1 MLVCVCFVRG
11 TVLGVPSRDR
21 SRRVP
26 PTRSLP
32 RRALARRA
40 KRKSLRNE
48 RRKCKLPTEEENGVK
63 WLSGLEKEKVGVLGA
78 ALERRATA
86 DELKGPPHEFRS
98 NATPKADRPGRFREI
113 NNRQRDNKRR
123 VRGARARVSASLKYI
138 LYSIFIYLYM

>member
-1 MLVCVCFVRG
+1 ML
-11 TVLGVPSRDR
+11 
-21 SRRVP
+21 
-26 PTRSLP
+26 SLP
-32 RRALARRA
+32 RRTLARRA

-48 RRKCKLPTEEENGVK
+48 RRKCKLPTEEENGEK

-78 ALERRATA
+78 ALGRRATV